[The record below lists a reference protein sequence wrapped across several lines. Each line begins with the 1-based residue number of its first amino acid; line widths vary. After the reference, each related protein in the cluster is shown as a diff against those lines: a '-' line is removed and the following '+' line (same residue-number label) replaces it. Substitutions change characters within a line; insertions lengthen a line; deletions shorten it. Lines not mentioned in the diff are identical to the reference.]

1 MLSKF
6 SCPTVFVVSVPEF
19 IGDWT
24 IDNKPS
30 HWLWKFVYA
39 LSLRDQICVRIL
51 IDGASLRTHSN
62 WRSKFVYTFSLA
74 DQVCVLILI
83 GGAKLCTHSH
93 WQSKF
98 MYAFSLAEQVYVLIL
113 IDGANLC
120 THSHWLIKFVYPFS
134 LAEKSCLHILIGGAN
149 LCTHSLWLSKFMY
162 TWGAKK
168 HSKQLLTDTIL
179 LGNRYKVMSICFHVV
194 CKSKLSCY
202 LQVAESLTTPVILL

>member
-1 MLSKF
+1 MRSTHCTVRHYGFFDESCCRSLVVLLYLLSQYLNL
-6 SCPTVFVVSVPEF
+6 SEIERLTTSHL
-19 IGDWT
+19 IGCENLCT
-24 IDNKPS
+24 HY
-30 HWLWKFVYA
+30 HWGIKFVY
-39 LSLRDQICVRIL
+39 
-51 IDGASLRTHSN
+51 G
-62 WRSKFVYTFSLA
+62 FSL
-74 DQVCVLILI
+74 
-83 GGAKLCTHSH
+83 T
-93 WQSKF
+93 
-98 MYAFSLAEQVYVLIL
+98 EQVYVRIL

-202 LQVAESLTTPVILL
+202 LQVAESLNTPVILL